1 MSAFIL
7 FYWSA
12 KPSFF
17 RHAAMSE
24 IDKLISL
31 IFFFFFF
38 SDWDEESNVS
48 IECVLLLMSWSHSVM
63 RNVKFNAFI
72 MLMSWSNSVMRDMKP
87 DILTTLMK
95 IIFALSFLC
104 FNDVSLKW
112 KSASYLFITY
122 FTYMMQKENIK
133 SLIQKVRC
141 SVERKCRKC
150 CVKDK
155 WTC

>member
-1 MSAFIL
+1 M
-7 FYWSA
+7 
-12 KPSFF
+12 K
-17 RHAAMSE
+17 
-24 IDKLISL
+24 
-31 IFFFFFF
+31 
-38 SDWDEESNVS
+38 
-48 IECVLLLMSWSHSVM
+48 
-63 RNVKFNAFI
+63 
-72 MLMSWSNSVMRDMKP
+72 DMKP
-87 DILTTLMK
+87 DVLTTLMK

-104 FNDVSLKW
+104 SDNVLLKW

-122 FTYMMQKENIK
+122 FIYMMQKENIK